1 MTLNQ
6 IGIER
11 LQQIEAERT
20 QIQQNPQFR
29 TWMQE
34 MHVGRLYVDRSGI
47 IRANEMMQQ
56 YITPKKLTFKDIV
69 KTIFNF

>member
-11 LQQIEAERT
+11 LQQIEAERAVLSDD
-20 QIQQNPQFR
+20 PQFCA
-29 TWMQE
+29 WMEE

-56 YITPKKLTFKDIV
+56 YVTPKRLTFKDIV